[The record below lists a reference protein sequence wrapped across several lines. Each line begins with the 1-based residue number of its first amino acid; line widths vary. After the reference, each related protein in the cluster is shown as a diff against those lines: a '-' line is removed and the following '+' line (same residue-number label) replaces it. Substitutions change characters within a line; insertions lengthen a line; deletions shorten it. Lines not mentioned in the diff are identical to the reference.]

1 MDHTYY
7 FDGNMKKIS
16 WMITTNETKV
26 EQVRTHTENYY
37 DKVSAE
43 QSKYVSLHVGI
54 FWSIGRFI
62 IRNGDAVKVMVD
74 QKLMFDHLTKNKK
87 SDDPFIESRISF
99 INQLIDQRGL
109 DVQYQLIEPKN
120 NLATKLLDS

>member
-1 MDHTYY
+1 
-7 FDGNMKKIS
+7 
-16 WMITTNETKV
+16 MITTNETKV

-37 DKVSAE
+37 DKVSVE
-43 QSKYVSLHVGI
+43 QSKYISLHVGI

-87 SDDPFIESRISF
+87 SNDPFIESRISF